1 MIRHTLWAGWLALL
15 FGMILALVL
24 TAVRFGFPLLGEYR
38 ESLAD
43 RLSQTFGVPVS
54 IEQLETRWNGPFP
67 QFELRGIEAA
77 AMADEGPDVRFKFDR
92 LLLELN
98 WWDSIVARAP
108 IFQRVDA
115 SGLFVRWYQRDGRWL
130 HLPGEGS
137 SASPVDL
144 GALEASLSIVLAQ
157 PEFRL
162 HESQIELVPQTGE
175 SQRINLGQVL
185 FENSS
190 TRHQLSGDFSVPLL
204 GVDTRLEFAA
214 QLDGDIQHAS
224 TLELPFYL
232 KLDDLGPEL
241 LKVADAELPLSELS
255 AGAEVWGS
263 VNQFGLS
270 FLRGRLGVD
279 QARVELKE
287 NTLNLVDSSTEFSLR
302 PYSEGYQ
309 LLLRDTHIGDAL
321 GQLDFGPSQ
330 FELHR
335 VAGELQL
342 SRILLR
348 SLDLEL
354 LDELLAR
361 YPLPEKIK
369 LMLVDLAPKGEVN
382 NIRLDLS
389 DQERGPFLRANLV
402 GVDIAS
408 WRRAP
413 AVKNLTAQLELD
425 AQSGRLDIDSRE
437 IELSF
442 PTVYSQAQSYELA
455 QGRLNWRIRDE
466 AVELSSGPLQLVH
479 EQFAADGAFSINL
492 PFDPEQQSFLKLM
505 IGLQGAKAESAAL
518 LTPDVLPGTEK
529 VQEWV
534 ARAIQA
540 GQVDEAGLIVHA
552 PTRALEGRPAPSVE
566 LYVAARDVN
575 LDYQAPWP
583 ELLNANS
590 FTHMRQGEVRVDLSQ
605 AQILNSQAGPSVLIK
620 PQGKNELFI
629 WGQVEGDLVQVD
641 QLLRSDPLAATAG
654 KSLDDWQLAGAH
666 RSLVKLGIAL
676 DRSYA
681 PRVRVQAGVNEGIFA
696 SEKQRLALTNIEGT
710 LVFDTRSGLSARGVD
725 SRFLGRA
732 AKVDINSSAEQG
744 TEVQF
749 SGRWGV
755 EPLLEWGRIPLKS
768 FISGEIPLNGR
779 LKLCRVDQCRSS
791 LVLES
796 NMAGTQ
802 VNGPEAF
809 ALETDQTSRLS
820 VELDL
825 GSPLLLA
832 VNYADRLRA
841 SMQLGEVLK
850 AHFRLGGGAA
860 RIPQTAGFKVDGQLD
875 ELELG
880 ELFSFI
886 ATLNSTF
893 NKGGNGSL
901 PLDLDL
907 GVGALTAGPLVLDQ
921 VEAQLSQLGSEMQV
935 LLSGPKVEGLVS
947 WSREQ
952 PAYRIALNR
961 MHLRVPKT
969 ESTQVREGA
978 DVDPE
983 RTSQTLFD
991 AVPALDFDVADLRWN
1006 EAALGRWRG
1015 SMRRIGQSVE
1025 LSALRGEMQDL
1036 ELNGNAS
1043 WILADTELT
1052 QINLG
1057 YQGKDLGNT
1066 LVSLDEARLIET
1078 ESLSGRIALA
1088 WEAAPWQFAGRYMYG
1103 NLKFSTGKGRL
1114 LEASGGTGLLRL
1126 FGILNFNNLVRRLQ
1140 LDFTDLFAKG
1150 VVFDGISGDFLI
1162 QDGIASSVKPMEMKG
1177 PSAGMLANGDIDLGS
1192 KRLNMQVNVTLPLVS
1207 NTPLA
1212 AVLLGAPQVAGAL
1225 FLIDKLIGDKIE
1237 KATSIAY
1244 KLSGGWDSPELNLM
1258 NSTDKK
1264 ANQ

>member
-1 MIRHTLWAGWLALL
+1 MIRHTLWAGWLALVL
-15 FGMILALVL
+15 GMILALVL

-38 ESLAD
+38 ESLAN

-77 AMADEGPDVRFKFDR
+77 AMADQGPDIRFKFDR

-115 SGLFVRWYQRDGRWL
+115 SGLYVRWYQHDGRWL

-137 SASPVDL
+137 SAAPVDL
-144 GALEASLSIVLAQ
+144 DALAASLSIVLAQ

-162 HESQIELVPQTGE
+162 HDSQLELVPQRGQ
-175 SQRINLGQVL
+175 SQRINLGEVL
-185 FENSS
+185 FENSA
-190 TRHQLSGDFSVPLL
+190 TEHQLSGDFSVPLL

-232 KLDDLGPEL
+232 KLNDLGPEL
-241 LKVADAELPLSELS
+241 LKVADAELPLSELR

-270 FLRGRLGVD
+270 FLRGRLSVE
-279 QARVELKE
+279 QARIELQE
-287 NTLNLVDSSTEFSLR
+287 NALNLVDSSTEFSLR
-302 PYSEGYQ
+302 PNSEGYQ
-309 LLLRDTHIGDAL
+309 LLLRDTQIGDAL

-335 VAGELQL
+335 VTGELQL
-342 SRILLR
+342 SRILVQ
-348 SLDLEL
+348 SLDLGL
-354 LDELLAR
+354 VDELLAR
-361 YPLPEKIK
+361 YPLPENIK
-369 LMLVDLAPKGEVN
+369 QMLAELAPKGELN

-389 DQERGPFLRANLV
+389 DQQRGPFLRANLV

-425 AQSGRLDIDSRE
+425 AQSGQLDIDSRE

-466 AVELSSGPLQLVH
+466 VVELSSGPLQLVH
-479 EQFAADGAFSINL
+479 EQFAADGAFSIDL
-492 PFDPEQQSFLKLM
+492 PFDREQQSFLNLM
-505 IGLQGAKAESAAL
+505 IGLQGAQAQAAAL
-518 LTPDVLPGTEK
+518 LTPDALPGTER
-529 VQEWV
+529 VQEWI
-534 ARAIQA
+534 ARAIKA
-540 GQVDEAGLIVHA
+540 GQVDEAGLVVYA
-552 PTRALEGRPAPSVE
+552 PTRRLDGRPAPTVE
-566 LYVAARDVN
+566 LYVSGREVD
-575 LDYQAPWP
+575 LDYQKPWP
-583 ELLNANS
+583 ELQKAS
-590 FTHMRQGEVRVDLSQ
+590 AFTHMRQGAVRVEVSQ
-605 AQILNSQAGPSVLIK
+605 ARILDSQMGPSVLIK
-620 PQGKNELFI
+620 PQSKNELLI

-641 QLLRSDPLAATAG
+641 QLLRSEPLAATAG
-654 KSLDDWQLAGAH
+654 TSLDDWQLAGAH
-666 RSLVKLGIAL
+666 RSRIKLDVAL
-676 DRSYA
+676 DRSYT
-681 PRVRVQAGVNEGIFA
+681 PRVRVQAGVSDGIFA
-696 SEKQRLALTNIEGT
+696 SEKQRLALTDIDGT
-710 LVFDTRSGLSARGVD
+710 LVFDTRSGLSAKGVET
-725 SRFLGRA
+725 RFLGRA
-732 AKVDINSSAEQG
+732 AKVDISSSAEQG

-768 FISGEIPLNGR
+768 FVSGEIPLNGR
-779 LKLCRVDQCRSS
+779 LKLCRADQCRSS

-802 VNGPEAF
+802 VNAPEAF
-809 ALETDQTSRLS
+809 ALEPDQTSRLS
-820 VELDL
+820 IELAL
-825 GSPLLLA
+825 GTPNLLA

-841 SMQLGEVLK
+841 SMQLGDVLK
-850 AHFRLGGGAA
+850 AHFSLGGGAS
-860 RIPQTAGFKVDGQLD
+860 RLPQTAGFKVDGQID

-886 ATLNSTF
+886 GTLNSAF
-893 NKGGNGSL
+893 NRGGDASL
-901 PLDLDL
+901 PLDLDV
-907 GVGALTAGPLVLDQ
+907 GVGALTVGPLVLDKVQ
-921 VEAQLSQLGSEMQV
+921 AQLAQLGGEMQV
-935 LLSGPKVEGLVS
+935 LLSGPTLEGMVS

-961 MHLRVPKT
+961 MHLRVPET
-969 ESTQVREGA
+969 ESTQVPGA
-978 DVDPE
+978 VETDPQ
-983 RTSQTLFD
+983 RTSQALFD

-1006 EAALGRWRG
+1006 EAVLGRWRG
-1015 SMRRIGQSVE
+1015 SMRHIGQSVE
-1025 LSALRGEMQDL
+1025 LSSIRGEMQDL
-1036 ELNGNAS
+1036 ELSGNAS
-1043 WILADTELT
+1043 WVLADTELT
-1052 QINLG
+1052 QVNLG
-1057 YQGKDLGNT
+1057 YQGRDLGNT
-1066 LVSLDEARLIET
+1066 LASLDEARLIET
-1078 ESLSGRIALA
+1078 ESLNGRVALA

-1103 NLKFSTGKGRL
+1103 NLKFDTGKGRL
-1114 LEASGGTGLLRL
+1114 LETSGATGLLRL

-1162 QDGIASSVKPMEMKG
+1162 EDGVASSVKPMEMKG
-1177 PSAGMLANGDIDLGS
+1177 PSAGMIANGDIDLGN
-1192 KRLNMQVNVTLPLVS
+1192 KQLDMQVNVTLPLVS

-1244 KLSGGWDSPELNLM
+1244 RLSGGWDAPELKLL
-1258 NSTDKK
+1258 NSADKK
-1264 ANQ
+1264 AIE

>member
-1 MIRHTLWAGWLALL
+1 MIRHTLWAGWLTLVL
-15 FGMILALVL
+15 GMILALLL
-24 TAVRFGFPLLGEYR
+24 TALRFGFPLLGEYR

-54 IEQLETRWNGPFP
+54 VEQLQTRWNGPFP
-67 QFELRGIEAA
+67 QFELQGIEAA
-77 AMADEGPDVRFKFDR
+77 ATADQGPDVRFKFDR

-115 SGLFVRWYQRDGRWL
+115 SGLFVRWHQRDGRWL

-137 SASPVDL
+137 SAGPVDL
-144 GALEASLSIVLAQ
+144 DALGASLSIVLAQ

-162 HESQIELVPQTGE
+162 HDSQLELVPQQGQ
-175 SQRINLGQVL
+175 SQRINLGEVL
-185 FENSS
+185 FENSA
-190 TRHQLSGDFSVPLL
+190 TEHQLSGDFSVPLL

-214 QLDGDIQHAS
+214 QLKGDIQHAS
-224 TLELPFYL
+224 TLEFPFYL
-232 KLDDLGPEL
+232 KLNDLGPEL

-270 FLRGRLGVD
+270 FLRGRLNVD
-279 QARVELKE
+279 QARVEVQEKA
-287 NTLNLVDSSTEFSLR
+287 LNLVDSSTEFSLR
-302 PYSEGYQ
+302 PNSEGYQ

-335 VAGELQL
+335 VTGELQL
-342 SRILLR
+342 SRILLQ

-361 YPLPEKIK
+361 YPLPENIK
-369 LMLVDLAPKGEVN
+369 LMLADLAPKGEIN

-389 DQERGPFLRANLV
+389 DQQRGPFLRANLV

-455 QGRLNWRIRDE
+455 QGRLRWRIRDE

-492 PFDPEQQSFLKLM
+492 PFDREQQSFLKLM
-505 IGLQGAKAESAAL
+505 IGLQGAQAQAAAL
-518 LTPDVLPGTEK
+518 LTPDVLPGTER
-529 VQEWV
+529 VQEWI
-534 ARAIQA
+534 ARAIKA
-540 GQVDEAGLIVHA
+540 GQVDEAGLVVYA
-552 PTRALEGRPAPSVE
+552 PTRPLEGRPAPSVE
-566 LYVAARDVN
+566 LYVAGREVD
-575 LDYQAPWP
+575 LDYQKPWP
-583 ELLNANS
+583 ELKKANS
-590 FTHMRQGEVRVDLSQ
+590 FTHVRDGGVRVEVSQ
-605 AQILNSQAGPSVLIK
+605 AQILASKMGRSLLIK
-620 PQGKNELFI
+620 PRGKNELLI
-629 WGQVEGDLVQVD
+629 WGQVEGDLVHVD
-641 QLLRSDPLAATAG
+641 KLLRSEPLAATVG

-666 RSLVKLGIAL
+666 RSRIKLDLAL
-676 DRSYA
+676 DRSHA
-681 PRVRVQAGVNEGIFA
+681 PRVRVQAGVSEGIFA
-696 SEKQRLALTNIEGT
+696 SERQRLALTDIDGT
-710 LVFDTRSGLSARGVD
+710 LEFDTRSGLSAKGVD

-732 AKVDINSSAEQG
+732 AKVDISTSAEQG

-749 SGRWGV
+749 SGRWDV
-755 EPLLEWGRIPLKS
+755 ERLLEWGRIPLKP
-768 FISGEIPLNGR
+768 FVSGEIPLNGR
-779 LKLCRVDQCRSS
+779 LKLCRADQCRSS
-791 LVLES
+791 LALES
-796 NMAGTQ
+796 SMAGTQ
-802 VNGPEAF
+802 VNAPEEF
-809 ALETDQTSRLS
+809 ALAPDQTSRLS
-820 VELDL
+820 VELAL

-841 SMQLGEVLK
+841 SMQLGDVPK
-850 AHFRLGGGAA
+850 AHFSLGGAA
-860 RIPQTAGFKVDGQLD
+860 SRLPQTAGFKVDGRIE
-875 ELELG
+875 ELELA
-880 ELFSFI
+880 ELISFI
-886 ATLNSTF
+886 GTLNSTL
-893 NKGGNGSL
+893 NKGGEGSL
-901 PLDLDL
+901 PLDLDV
-907 GVGALTAGPLVLDQ
+907 GVGALTVGPLVLDRVQ
-921 VEAQLSQLGSEMQV
+921 AQLAQLGSEMQV

-952 PAYRIALNR
+952 PAYRVALNR

-969 ESTQVREGA
+969 ESTQVSGVA
-978 DVDPE
+978 DTQPE
-983 RTSQTLFD
+983 RTSQALFD

-1006 EAALGRWRG
+1006 EAVLGRWRG
-1015 SMRRIGQSVE
+1015 SMRHIGQSVE
-1025 LSALRGEMQDL
+1025 LSSIRGEMQDL
-1036 ELNGNAS
+1036 ELSGNAS
-1043 WILADTELT
+1043 WILAGTELT
-1052 QINLG
+1052 QVNLG

-1066 LVSLDEARLIET
+1066 LASLDEARLIET
-1078 ESLSGRIALA
+1078 ESLNGRVALA

-1103 NLKFSTGKGRL
+1103 NLKFTTGKGRL
-1114 LEASGGTGLLRL
+1114 LETSGGSGLLRL

-1162 QDGIASSVKPMEMKG
+1162 EDGIARSVKPMEMKG
-1177 PSAGMLANGDIDLGS
+1177 PSAGMLANGDIDLGN
-1192 KRLNMQVNVTLPLVS
+1192 KQLDMQVNVTLPLVS

-1244 KLSGGWDSPELNLM
+1244 KLSGGWDAPELKLL
-1258 NSTDKK
+1258 NSADKK
-1264 ANQ
+1264 ATQ

>member
-1 MIRHTLWAGWLALL
+1 VIRHTLWAGWLTLVL
-15 FGMILALVL
+15 GMILALVL

-38 ESLAD
+38 ESLAN

-77 AMADEGPDVRFKFDR
+77 AMADQGPDVRFKFDR

-130 HLPGEGS
+130 HRPGAGS
-137 SASPVDL
+137 SAAPIDL
-144 GALEASLSIVLAQ
+144 GALEASLGIVLAQ
-157 PEFRL
+157 PEFFL
-162 HESQIELVPQTGE
+162 HDSQIELVPQTGA

-190 TRHQLSGDFSVPLL
+190 TEHQLSGDFSVPLL

-214 QLDGDIQHAS
+214 QLKGDIQHAS
-224 TLELPFYL
+224 TLELPFYI
-232 KLDDLGPEL
+232 KLNDLGPEL

-270 FLRGRLGVD
+270 YLRGRLGVD
-279 QARVELKE
+279 QARVQLNE
-287 NTLNLVDSSTEFSLR
+287 NALNLVDSSTEFSLR

-354 LDELLAR
+354 LDELLVR

-389 DQERGPFLRANLV
+389 DQQRGPFLRANLV

-408 WRRAP
+408 WGRAP

-425 AQSGRLDIDSRE
+425 AHSGQLDIDSRN

-442 PTVYSQAQSYELA
+442 PTVYSKAHSYELA
-455 QGRLNWRIRDE
+455 QGRLRWRMLDD

-479 EQFAADGAFSINL
+479 QQFAADGAFSIHL
-492 PFDPEQQSFLKLM
+492 PFAPDQQSFLKLM
-505 IGLQGAKAESAAL
+505 IGLQGAQAQAAAL
-518 LTPDVLPGTEK
+518 LTPDLLPGTDK
-529 VQEWV
+529 VQQWV
-534 ARAIQA
+534 ARAIET

-552 PTRALEGRPAPSVE
+552 PTRRLEERPAPTVE
-566 LYVAARDVN
+566 LYVSGSEVD

-583 ELLNANS
+583 ALRKARS
-590 FTHMRQGEVRVDLSQ
+590 FTHVRQGEVRVELSQ
-605 AQILNSQAGPSVLIK
+605 AQILNSEMGPSVLIK
-620 PQGKNELFI
+620 PQGKDELLV

-641 QLLRSDPLAATAG
+641 QLLRAEPLAATAG
-654 KSLDDWQLAGAH
+654 KSLDDWQLAGEH

-681 PRVRVQAGVNEGIFA
+681 PTVLVQADVSEGIFA
-696 SEKQRLALTNIEGT
+696 SERQRLALTDIDGT
-710 LVFDTRSGLSARGVD
+710 LVFDTRSGLSAKGLD

-732 AKVDINSSAEQG
+732 AKVDIRSSAEQG

-768 FISGEIPLNGR
+768 FVSGEIPLNGR
-779 LKLCRVDQCRSS
+779 LKLCRANQCRSS

-802 VNGPEAF
+802 VNAPEEF
-809 ALETDQTSRLS
+809 ALKADQTSRLS
-820 VELDL
+820 VELAL
-825 GSPLLLA
+825 GSPLLLG
-832 VNYADRLRA
+832 VNYADRLHA
-841 SMQLGEVLK
+841 SMQLGEVPR
-850 AHFRLGGGAA
+850 AHFRLGGGVS
-860 RIPQTAGFKVDGQLD
+860 RLPQTAGFKVDGQLD
-875 ELELG
+875 ELELA
-880 ELFSFI
+880 ELFGFI
-886 ATLNSTF
+886 GMLNTTF
-893 NKGGNGSL
+893 NKGAEGSL
-901 PLDLDL
+901 PLNLDL
-907 GVGALTAGPLVLDQ
+907 GVGALTTGSLVLDQ
-921 VEAQLSQLGSEMQV
+921 VQAKLVQLGSEMQV
-935 LLSGPKVEGLVS
+935 LLSGPNLEGLVS

-952 PAYRIALNR
+952 PAYRVALNR

-969 ESTQVREGA
+969 ESTRVSEVA
-978 DVDPE
+978 DVEPE

-1015 SMRRIGQSVE
+1015 SMRHIGQSVE
-1025 LSALRGEMQDL
+1025 LSSLRGEMQDL
-1036 ELNGNAS
+1036 ELSGNAS

-1052 QINLG
+1052 QVNLG

-1066 LVSLDEARLIET
+1066 LASLDEARLIQT
-1078 ESLSGRIALA
+1078 ESLSGRVALA

-1114 LEASGGTGLLRL
+1114 LETSGGTGLLRL

-1162 QDGIASSVKPMEMKG
+1162 EDGIASSVKPMEMKG
-1177 PSAGMLANGDIDLGS
+1177 PSAGMIANGNIDLGS
-1192 KRLNMQVNVTLPLVS
+1192 KRLDMQVNVTLPLVS

-1244 KLSGGWDSPELNLM
+1244 MLSGGWDAPELNLL
-1258 NSTDKK
+1258 NSADKK